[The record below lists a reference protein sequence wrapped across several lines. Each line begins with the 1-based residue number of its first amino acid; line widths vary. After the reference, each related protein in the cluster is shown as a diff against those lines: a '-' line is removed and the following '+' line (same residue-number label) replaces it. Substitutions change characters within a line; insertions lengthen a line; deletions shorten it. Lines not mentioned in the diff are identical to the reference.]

1 MYISQVADPDLR
13 IRGGGGGG
21 RHPDPE
27 AFNSSPTILK
37 NTAQNSA
44 LKPSLPGDLP
54 LPKDGS
60 ASLIALLIRQR
71 ILY

>member
-13 IRGGGGGG
+13 IRGGGGG
-21 RHPDPE
+21 HPDPG
-27 AFNSSPTILK
+27 AFNSESPPTILK

-60 ASLIALLIRQR
+60 ASLIALLINQSV
-71 ILY
+71 LY